1 MALLEVDSVFVHLD
15 PRHENVR
22 VPQWFKKQPRLV
34 LQVGLNMPVPIR
46 DLDVGEQALS
56 CTLSF
61 SRRPH
66 FCYVPWKAVFALVNE
81 QGRGMVWPDDVP
93 PELVA
98 HAQKQNDIARRR
110 ASIRAVGSATETP
123 EGSPKAPSRAP
134 SADASVAA
142 GLHKAPVSEPQDE
155 PSRATPEPEASSPAS
170 QRPEGGGDS
179 ETPSKRGRSLP
190 PYLRVV
196 K

>member
-1 MALLEVDSVFVHLD
+1 MA
-15 PRHENVR
+15 
-22 VPQWFKKQPRLV
+22 
-34 LQVGLNMPVPIR
+34 VPIR
-46 DLDVGEQALS
+46 DLEVGEQALS

-98 HAQKQNDIARRR
+98 QAQKQHEVARRR
-110 ASIRAVGSATETP
+110 ASLRTVGSEDSGRRHAAPKAARVSE
-123 EGSPKAPSRAP
+123 SPKNAAGSTESSRPVQVKPASAEEASTKASPSEPAAAPSP
-134 SADASVAA
+134 SDR
-142 GLHKAPVSEPQDE
+142 Q
-155 PSRATPEPEASSPAS
+155 
-170 QRPEGGGDS
+170 GDPKTES
-179 ETPSKRGRSLP
+179 ETPSKRDRSLP
-190 PYLRVV
+190 PYLRIV